1 MNIPKRICARFLNG
15 LECYGLLLKEQ
26 VFFCEVVKA
35 DFRLKYVIE
44 HNHVKTLCVEK
55 RKYVKKTQSN
65 IAGAFRTGDNFFS
78 VFWVIYKASAYF
90 LLPFLQMCPFISMTL
105 VHLFKVKTSRPLT
118 PVEVDP
124 GESAQVVLTS
134 KKVWETVITG
144 LVVAIGDKL
153 KYTSKKGK

>member
-15 LECYGLLLKEQ
+15 LECHGLLLKVQ
-26 VFFCEVVKA
+26 VFFEVVKA

-65 IAGAFRTGDNFFS
+65 IAGALRTGDNFFS

-90 LLPFLQMCPFISMTL
+90 LLLLLQMCPFISMTL
-105 VHLFKVKTSRPLT
+105 VHAFKVKVSRPLT
-118 PVEVDP
+118 PLEVDP

-144 LVVAIGDKL
+144 QVVAVGDKL
-153 KYTSKKGK
+153 KYTSEKGK